1 MCFEFWSIGQN
12 VLQML
17 YFKIKSMLFEK
28 DDGRYHNP
36 QNEYFL
42 AQKVYFFEDDGRA
55 PAHKFIFA
63 SNFQLDLI
71 GFCLF
76 FKIPLRHCPLR
87 DCLLWDFF
95 WEL

>member
-55 PAHKFIFA
+55 VHCGIVLRPPKNSCKFVLQC
-63 SNFQLDLI
+63 N
-71 GFCLF
+71 
-76 FKIPLRHCPLR
+76 RR
-87 DCLLWDFF
+87 
-95 WEL
+95 